1 MLDFQWH
8 AYTEKK
14 NEAGC
19 HSARKFQ
26 QDHFDEN
33 VCLKKIPS
41 PVHELKVSQT
51 FEANPRRTAGLEKK
65 GRPSFAEQ

>member
-41 PVHELKVSQT
+41 HVHELKVGQT
-51 FEANPRRTAGLEKK
+51 LEANPRGTAGLEKK

>member
-41 PVHELKVSQT
+41 HVHELKVSQT
-51 FEANPRRTAGLEKK
+51 FEANPG
-65 GRPSFAEQ
+65 

>member
-41 PVHELKVSQT
+41 HVHELKVGQT
-51 FEANPRRTAGLEKK
+51 FEANPQGTAGLEKK

>member
-51 FEANPRRTAGLEKK
+51 FEAIVPICRWA
-65 GRPSFAEQ
+65 